1 MVDINKLVESYY
13 NPNDLTFSRLLTLI
27 EEQMGT
33 PALIRERATPLT
45 LSWSSI
51 PDIAVSEI
59 GWSQLDTTE
68 EGIEIPSEQRAQ
80 LQNFLNNIPG
90 EDLQDKIRSIAEF
103 YEGDDE
109 SFSAM
114 VNNDSAGTIARVMSY
129 LVFYKTLTTI
139 ITNFNASSAG
149 FSFESFLAVLL
160 GGQQVPTG
168 EGTIADLRSA
178 DGTPISLKLYSEK
191 GVEVGGS
198 YTDLVNDLAGDAGY
212 MQYVVVTKSLQGKQL
227 EKNGSLDFYRF
238 NLNLENI
245 INILYN
251 SQVGKNQLLIQLP
264 TDFIENPEL
273 DYNENLPAVASG
285 VSTEELEALFADG
298 VKKAVKDNFWHQ
310 DRAETLL
317 QTLDWANRTELFKSG
332 KRGRIPGHSHFLDR
346 VLRNV
351 VSDLVVY
358 EEDQEGIFSPDEF
371 PKIIDML
378 NTINNQVVQY
388 RKGAASRR
396 ADTLKQV
403 EFSDTVTSVEFYNSL
418 DPEAKRR
425 ALKNTRG
432 YLFTDHFQLNKT
444 NVKQVEGYAENTLPE
459 GQESVYI
466 GSIKVGV
473 ANVQAVLDRVTTAIN
488 EKVFDIFNNVK
499 VLTTN
504 IQAYFAGGL
513 QKDEEA
519 DNAIG
524 AAQNIE
530 TKTEEIKAEK

>member
-13 NPNDLTFSRLLTLI
+13 NPNDMTFSNILQLI

-33 PALIRERATPLT
+33 AALLRERATPQT

-80 LQNFLNNIPG
+80 LQNFLSNISG

-103 YEGDDE
+103 YESDDE

-178 DGTPISLKLYSEK
+178 DGTPISLKLYREE

-212 MQYVVVTKSLQGKQL
+212 MQYVVVAKSLQGKQL
-227 EKNGSLDFYRF
+227 EKNGRLDFYRF

-285 VSTEELEALFADG
+285 VSTEELEALFADS
-298 VKKAVKDNFWHQ
+298 VKKAIRDGQK
-310 DRAETLL
+310 AEILL

-378 NTINNQVVQY
+378 NAINNQVVQY

-444 NVKQVEGYAENTLPE
+444 NVKQIEGYAENTLPE

-473 ANVQAVLDRVTTAIN
+473 ANVQAVLDRVTGAIN

-524 AAQNIE
+524 AAQSIE